1 MGKADIA
8 VASPKIYPRLFTVE
22 EANGLLAVLKP
33 LMARASQR
41 IELLR
46 RRSRSTVRRDELD
59 PESGDFMEKLQQDP
73 GVAQATKEL
82 HELVQEI
89 HDLGCICKGVE
100 EGLVDFP
107 CSLGEEIVFL
117 CWRYGEETVAHWH
130 RVEDGFAGRRPL
142 LDAGENEAGGSRSYH

>member
-1 MGKADIA
+1 M
-8 VASPKIYPRLFTVE
+8 YPRLFTVE
-22 EANGLLAVLKP
+22 EANALLPVLKP
-33 LMARASQR
+33 LMERASQR

-46 RRSRSTVRRDELD
+46 RRSRSAVRRDELD
-59 PESGDFMEKLQQDP
+59 PESGDFMEKLQRDD
-73 GVAQATKEL
+73 GVAQAIKEL

-89 HDLGCICKGVE
+89 HDLGCVCKGVE

-117 CWRYGEETVAHWH
+117 CWRYGEEAVSHWH

-142 LDAGENEAGGSRSYH
+142 LDGGESEAGGGSRSYH

>member
-1 MGKADIA
+1 M
-8 VASPKIYPRLFTVE
+8 ASPKIYPRFFTVE
-22 EANGLLAVLKP
+22 EANRLLTVLKP
-33 LMARASQR
+33 LMERASQR

-46 RRSRSTVRRDELD
+46 TRSRSAVRRDELD
-59 PESGDFMEKLQQDP
+59 PESGDFMEKLQRDP
-73 GVAQATKEL
+73 GVAQTVKEL

-117 CWRYGEETVAHWH
+117 CWRYGEESVAHWH
-130 RVEDGFAGRRPL
+130 RVEEGFAGRRSL
-142 LDAGENEAGGSRSYH
+142 LDAGESEAGGSGSYH